1 MSFKSWIDYIESAD
15 KTSFITANRRRI
27 HYKFPDN
34 VEMIEEYSMDTGIC
48 IKRAWKKRR
57 DVLCMDDDNMSNI
70 NFNWDIE
77 LGEHIH
83 SLQSNDFTL
92 KESNSEVIT
101 FYNGFPYLITMFYLL

>member
-1 MSFKSWIDYIESAD
+1 MSYKTWIDYIQKAE
-15 KTSFITANRRRI
+15 KTSFITKNCRRI

-48 IKRAWKKRR
+48 IKRAWKKNREI
-57 DVLCMDDDNMSNI
+57 LCMDNDSITNI

-83 SLQSNDFTL
+83 SLKSTDFAL
-92 KESNSEVIT
+92 KESNTEVC
-101 FYNGFPYLITMFYLL
+101 